1 MKQVVVGLAGHIDHG
16 KTALVKA
23 LTGVNTD
30 RLEEEIR
37 RGMTIDIGF
46 AFLSNEI
53 TLIDVPGHEKFV
65 KNMMAGVS
73 AVDAAILVIAADD
86 GVMPQSRE
94 HLDILKLLNIHT
106 GCIVINKIDMVD
118 DEWLELVESDIND
131 LVQGSFLENTPIIR
145 TSATN
150 GVGIDSLRNSI
161 TEICSSLPTKQDNG
175 IFRMNVDRVF
185 TIKGF
190 GTVTTGTVSSG
201 KLKSGQTIDLLPQG
215 KTLKVRG
222 LQSHTQTVEQVK
234 IGDRAAIN
242 LSNIEKVNLGRGNV
256 IAEPGYF
263 LPSRQIGAY
272 ISVLEN
278 ADKPIIQ
285 NQRIRIHTGTQ
296 EVMGRVAIIN
306 SKVINPGDSYPVI
319 VRLENAIVT
328 SFNEKFI
335 VRSYSPVVTIGG
347 GQILANLITD
357 KWKISSV
364 KIESLFHASEEER
377 IKIELASWKS
387 LPLDEQA
394 VKYTFNMSLECL
406 DQKISSNDDVYW
418 IRYKTDRWMVT
429 KQQMEKFEK
438 SITEFLKDFH
448 SKFRYRLGPQKEEI
462 RQAVKANSRFLEF
475 VLDKMLQNLDV
486 NQTGEI
492 IHLPGHS
499 IQLSSDEEKLMAKL
513 LTYLN
518 TEKFTSSGISDL
530 AKNTGETDKKVK
542 LLLDIAEQQGLIIR
556 LIGRLLFTREN
567 FEELKGKIRIF
578 LKDNDILTVTD
589 FKEMAGTSR
598 KYAMPL
604 LEYFDKLKITSRVE
618 GGRILY
624 D

>member
-1 MKQVVVGLAGHIDHG
+1 MNQVVVGLAGHIDHG

-30 RLEEEIR
+30 RLDEEIR

-46 AFLSNEI
+46 AFLSKEI

-94 HLDILKLLNIHT
+94 HLDILKLLNVHT

-118 DEWLELVESDIND
+118 DEWLELVEADIID
-131 LVQGSFLENTPIIR
+131 LVEGSFLESTPIIK
-145 TSATN
+145 TSATH
-150 GVGIDSLRNSI
+150 GDGIDSLKNTIIEISSSI
-161 TEICSSLPTKQDNG
+161 PAKQDNG

-201 KLKSGQTIDLLPQG
+201 KLKSGQSVDLLPQG

-222 LQSHTQTVEQVK
+222 LQSHTQIVKHVK

-263 LPSRQIGAY
+263 LPSGQIGAY
-272 ISVLEN
+272 ISVLGE
-278 ADKPIIQ
+278 AGKPIIQ

-306 SKVINPGDSYPVI
+306 SKVINPGESCAVI
-319 VRLENAIVT
+319 IRLENSIVT

-335 VRSYSPVVTIGG
+335 VRSYSPVMTIGG
-347 GQILANLITD
+347 GQILSNSITD
-357 KWKISSV
+357 KWKIASV
-364 KIESLFHASEEER
+364 KIDTLFRATENER
-377 IKIELASWKS
+377 INIEVASWNS
-387 LPLDEQA
+387 LPLDEQG
-394 VKYTFNMSLECL
+394 VKFTFNMSLDCL
-406 DQKISSNDDVYW
+406 NQKISNNDDVYW
-418 IRYKTDRWMVT
+418 VSYKTDRWLVT
-429 KQQMEKFEK
+429 KQQMEKFEQ
-438 SITEFLKDFH
+438 SITEFLKEFH

-462 RQAVKANSRFLEF
+462 RQAVKANSRFLDY
-475 VLDKMLQNLDV
+475 VLEKLLKNQFV

-499 IQLSSDEEKLMAKL
+499 IQLSPDEDKLMEKL

-518 TEKFTSSGISDL
+518 KEKFTSSGISEL
-530 AKNTGETDKKVK
+530 AKITGESDKKVK

-556 LIGRLLFTREN
+556 LVGRLLFTREN
-567 FEELKGKIRIF
+567 FNNLREKIKIF
-578 LKDNDILTVTD
+578 LEDNEILTVTD
-589 FKEMAGTSR
+589 FKDMAGTSR

-618 GGRILY
+618 GGRVLY
-624 D
+624 G